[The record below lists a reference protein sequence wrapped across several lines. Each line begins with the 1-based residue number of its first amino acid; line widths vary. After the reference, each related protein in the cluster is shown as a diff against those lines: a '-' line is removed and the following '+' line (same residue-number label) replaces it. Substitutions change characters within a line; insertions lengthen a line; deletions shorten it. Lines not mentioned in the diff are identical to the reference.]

1 MYRMHLD
8 KDSDMSRR
16 EKHPNEEDLAIG
28 IEITDLPN
36 EVDHNDQVTR
46 QTDSVTM
53 ATHNTL
59 DVESAIRL
67 DSNITEHSTNRQPLF
82 EQQSSSSISHFLAAG
97 MSQRA
102 SEMFPN
108 GKSSGAVLAA
118 SFSSSNG
125 SYNEGAQR
133 ADSFNEPFHPSIFD
147 GSVDELDN
155 YKNQNIEI
163 FRSAVEEAVHDVEGM
178 MMLAVTNA
186 LTQSPTSSSD
196 EEDHCAIEAE
206 SLYRAFDWW
215 KRNEYSTVDSRREY
229 FQDLLNKIVNLVFY
243 GSIPPLQGYQI
254 VHGCATVV
262 GLPLVQSL
270 PQTTLVIQGMLK
282 TNDLALGRRCIRRAF
297 NQFGEIESIAI
308 APNNRGFGKKKSIHG
323 FALVLMHFVV

>member
-1 MYRMHLD
+1 MYRVHLD
-8 KDSDMSRR
+8 KGNDDNMIPQ
-16 EKHPNEEDLAIG
+16 EKHPYEEEDLATG

-36 EVDHNDQVTR
+36 EVDHNDQMTR

-67 DSNITEHSTNRQPLF
+67 DSNIVENSINRQLF

-97 MSQRA
+97 MSQRG

-108 GKSSGAVLAA
+108 GKSSGMALAA

-125 SYNEGAQR
+125 SYNEDVQH
-133 ADSFNEPFHPSIFD
+133 ADSYNESFHPSIFD
-147 GSVDELDN
+147 GSIDELDN

-186 LTQSPTSSSD
+186 LTQSPTSSSHD
-196 EEDHCAIEAE
+196 QDHSAIEAE
-206 SLYRAFDWW
+206 NLYRAFDWW
-215 KRNEYSTVDSRREY
+215 KRNEHSTVDSRREY

-254 VHGCATVV
+254 VHGCATIV

-270 PQTTLVIQGMLK
+270 PQTTLIIQGMLK
-282 TNDLALGRRCIRRAF
+282 TNDLALGQRCIRRAF
-297 NQFGEIESIAI
+297 NPFGEIESAAI
-308 APNNRGFGKKKSIHG
+308 APNNRGFGEIRYMDLI
-323 FALVLMHFVV
+323 FNP